1 MQFLTTMFMR
11 REKRRKDNYFSS
23 EKKCLKVT
31 DLKIVSVK
39 NLLCLTRQ
47 LRFNYL
53 DPKKQLF
60 LFIPQQFQ
68 HKQSNIMAT
77 DQLSECREGS
87 LHLSVFLYFFQPSSS
102 VSQRKANA
110 LLSFFHLK
118 MLRSK
123 CARKDKQQIFNSW
136 SFCFWRKK
144 SGTQKSDLKGW
155 IIGGHWTEKH
165 TTKKKFEFTR
175 VELSV

>member
-11 REKRRKDNYFSS
+11 REKRRKDKSQLFFFR
-23 EKKCLKVT
+23 KKCLKVT

-87 LHLSVFLYFFQPSSS
+87 LHLSVFPFFCLSVFLSVFQPSSS

-123 CARKDKQQIFNSW
+123 CARKDKQQIFNS
-136 SFCFWRKK
+136 
-144 SGTQKSDLKGW
+144 
-155 IIGGHWTEKH
+155 
-165 TTKKKFEFTR
+165 
-175 VELSV
+175 